1 MRIQI
6 HTITVLAALVL
17 IIPQQVRA
25 QEEPGSAADL
35 AKKLANP
42 IASLISVP
50 FQNNTDLGIGK
61 NLGSRNILNIQPVIP
76 IGITE
81 NLNLITRVILPVI
94 SQQGITGTGDS
105 EFSLGD
111 AVISAFFS
119 PASTK
124 SGVVWG
130 MGPVV
135 LAPTATNDFLA
146 SRKFGI
152 GPTAVALYQAGG
164 ITFGALVNQIWSIAG
179 DASRPDVSTF
189 FFQPFLTYNW
199 KTGAGIGGN
208 FELTRNWN
216 AETTTLWLNPTL
228 SAVTGMG
235 RQKVQFALGP
245 RINLAAPE
253 GSKSKFGIRAVLILL
268 FPK

>member
-1 MRIQI
+1 MRKLI
-6 HTITVLAALVL
+6 HAVAALTVVMML
-17 IIPQQVRA
+17 WPQQVTA
-25 QEEPGSAADL
+25 QEQDNAADL

-50 FQNNTDLGIGK
+50 FQNNTDLGIGT
-61 NLGSRNILNIQPVIP
+61 NLGSRNTLNIQPVIP

-81 NLNLITRVILPVI
+81 NLNLIARVILPVI
-94 SQQGITGTGDS
+94 SQQGISGIGNS
-105 EFSLGD
+105 ESGLGD

-119 PASTK
+119 PASSK
-124 SGVVWG
+124 SGIIWG

-135 LAPTATNDFLA
+135 LAPIATNDLLA
-146 SRKFGI
+146 SKKLGI
-152 GPTAVALYQAGG
+152 GPTAVALYQTGG
-164 ITFGALVNQIWSIAG
+164 ITFGALVNQIWSVAG
-179 DASRPDVSTF
+179 NADRPDVSTL
-189 FFQPFLTYNW
+189 FFQPFFTYNW

-216 AETTTLWLNPTL
+216 AETTTLWLNPLL
-228 SAVTGMG
+228 SAVTALGK
-235 RQKVQFALGP
+235 QKVQFALGP

-253 GSKSKFGIRAVLILL
+253 ASKSKFGVRAVIILL